1 MDLAHWP
8 PGTDARVLAVDMP
21 DAARFRA
28 GELGLRPGAVLRV
41 THRAAFGGRVVA
53 IGAER
58 FAVDAATCARIELVA
73 ADAADATGAT
83 PPGGAA

>member
-8 PGTDARVLAVDMP
+8 TGTDARVLAVDIP

-28 GELGLRPGAVLRV
+28 GELGLRPGALVRV

-53 IGAER
+53 VGAAR
-58 FAVDAATCARIELVA
+58 FAVDAATCARIELA
-73 ADAADATGAT
+73 APDGPALA
-83 PPGGAA
+83 GGAA